1 MPSSFDD
8 ILIGEIDTNLDV
20 KWAKL
25 ITAFGASDSKHT
37 TQTKNMD
44 YINGSLYLSGMMKG
58 GFAPYGEEK
67 ARIASKSTPLNGFV
81 IKCDASNGEWLGGVS
96 ADEQGIGGYF
106 GVAKG
111 KENNLYAYG
120 YSWATPN
127 KGICLTTIDES
138 SWEKQKR

>member
-20 KWAKL
+20 KWTKL

-58 GFAPYGEEK
+58 GFALMEK
-67 ARIASKSTPLNGFV
+67 RKP
-81 IKCDASNGEWLGGVS
+81 E
-96 ADEQGIGGYF
+96 
-106 GVAKG
+106 
-111 KENNLYAYG
+111 
-120 YSWATPN
+120 
-127 KGICLTTIDES
+127 
-138 SWEKQKR
+138 